1 MKKWILLTSL
11 FLFFVLLAG
20 CGDHSITVGFER
32 EPSVKSNVVSDL
44 SEALSAQGIAVKSS
58 EWNADN
64 TVVLYASSEH
74 DRATFETLVDVAL
87 DSFSPTDF
95 PRPSMVLS
103 LTESDKSKLDYYH
116 RESGQSFLVKL
127 DWKNA
132 EYGNYI
138 TATQVD
144 SMREIEN
151 ATRRCICAVKIPLQ
165 GRVPAF
171 VLVDTPV
178 KIELLNEIAAL
189 SPTMQKLYMEA
200 ITNQFKMKYRVRL
213 EGVDEADSPWEETMF
228 IGRKP
233 TKETLIKDENGA
245 YYVEDD
251 GNQFGYLIFG
261 SNEAG
266 GFDLASNSPGYYADS
281 TTQVCTVTETE
292 CGELI
297 REKSGGDFFGS
308 TAYDAIGNVRN
319 YRVSY

>member
-1 MKKWILLTSL
+1 MKKR
-11 FLFFVLLAG
+11 FLFVLLCLVFILAG
-20 CGDHSITVGFER
+20 CGDHSITVSFER
-32 EPSVKSNVVSDL
+32 EPSAKSNVVSDL
-44 SEALSAQGIAVKSS
+44 SEALSAQGIAVTSS
-58 EWNADN
+58 AWNADN
-64 TVVLYASSEH
+64 TVALYTSSEQ
-74 DRATFETLVDVAL
+74 DRATFEKLVDVAM
-87 DSFSPTDF
+87 DSFNPTDL

-103 LTESDKSKLDYYH
+103 LTESDKSKLDYFH

-151 ATRRCICAVKIPLQ
+151 ATRRCICAVKVPLL

-171 VLVDTPV
+171 VLVDAPV
-178 KIELLNEIAAL
+178 KTELLNEIATL
-189 SPTMQKLYMEA
+189 SPAMQKLYLEV
-200 ITNQFKMKYRVRL
+200 ITNQFKLQYRVGL
-213 EGVDEADSPWEETMF
+213 EGVDEADSPWDEAMF

-233 TKETLIKDENGA
+233 TEETLIKDEGGA

-251 GNQFGYLIFG
+251 GNQFSYLIFG
-261 SNEAG
+261 SNELSALG
-266 GFDLASNSPGYYADS
+266 LASNGTGYYVDS
-281 TTQVCTVTETE
+281 TTTACAVTEPE

-297 REKSGGDFFGS
+297 REKSGGDFFGA
-308 TAYDAIGNVRN
+308 TAYGAMGNVKS